1 MRLAIEEGED
11 QIYVMCD
18 SSYAMNAC
26 ENHHEKSLNRTWY
39 NQNGSRMLNQSV
51 IKDIY
56 HLFNEVEV
64 SSAKKIQFKLE
75 FNSRFDSRRWLHTMA
90 TMATRKPMVWHVKAV
105 DYH

>member
-51 IKDIY
+51 VKDIY
-56 HLFNEVEV
+56 HLYDEVEV
-64 SSAKKIQFKLE
+64 RFKKVAAHNGDYGNEKADDLAREGCRLPLE
-75 FNSRFDSRRWLHTMA
+75 N
-90 TMATRKPMVWHVKAV
+90 
-105 DYH
+105 